1 MNQKKAKMLK
11 KLAKSYGIPFGVMK
25 KRYASLDKDQR
36 DKLAKELKR
45 INRNS
50 L

>member
-1 MNQKKAKMLK
+1 MNQKKIKMLK
-11 KLAKSYGIPFGVMK
+11 KLAKSYSIPFGLMK
-25 KRYASLDKDQR
+25 KRYASLDKGQR
-36 DKLAKELKR
+36 YELAKELKR

>member
-1 MNQKKAKMLK
+1 MNQKKTKMLK

-25 KRYASLDKDQR
+25 KRYAVLNKDQR
-36 DKLAKELKR
+36 GQLAKELVR